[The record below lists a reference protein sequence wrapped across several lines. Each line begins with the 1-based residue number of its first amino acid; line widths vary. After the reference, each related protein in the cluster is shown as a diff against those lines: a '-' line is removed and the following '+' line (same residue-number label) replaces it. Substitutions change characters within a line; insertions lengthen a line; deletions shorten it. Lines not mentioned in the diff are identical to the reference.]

1 MNGRVWV
8 ESEPGKGSIFHFT
21 ARFGVDDSVTERP
34 APVTVLLNG
43 ARVLIVDDN
52 DTNRQILREMLSSRG
67 AEVTEASD
75 GPQGL
80 SELESA
86 ARRGKPYRLVMLDY
100 RMPRMDG
107 FEVAQRI
114 KAAGIRGMTL
124 MMLTSDDLKI
134 ELA

>member
-1 MNGRVWV
+1 M
-8 ESEPGKGSIFHFT
+8 
-21 ARFGVDDSVTERP
+21 A
-34 APVTVLLNG
+34 
-43 ARVLIVDDN
+43 
-52 DTNRQILREMLSSRG
+52 
-67 AEVTEASD
+67 
-75 GPQGL
+75 PQGL

-100 RMPRMDG
+100 RMPGMDG